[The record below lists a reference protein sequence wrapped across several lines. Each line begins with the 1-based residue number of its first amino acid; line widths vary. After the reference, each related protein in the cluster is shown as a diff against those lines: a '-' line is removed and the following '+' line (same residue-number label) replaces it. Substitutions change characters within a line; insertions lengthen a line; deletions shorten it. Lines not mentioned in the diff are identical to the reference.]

1 MVEAKMTI
9 VLCRGQ
15 ALGKTDFLVRKG
27 PLRSFDVATGVPCD
41 SDLCPPRACV
51 PGGLE
56 SLQPAE
62 GLSRGPPGKLQ
73 GCFRPVLDWGV
84 CVKHF
89 VAPLR
94 KGGAAAFWLIP
105 VPTVPRVW

>member
-1 MVEAKMTI
+1 MTI

-51 PGGLE
+51 PAGLA

-62 GLSRGPPGKLQ
+62 GLRRGS
-73 GCFRPVLDWGV
+73 
-84 CVKHF
+84 
-89 VAPLR
+89 
-94 KGGAAAFWLIP
+94 
-105 VPTVPRVW
+105 PREASGLLSASA